1 MHMPDPNSLS
11 RWLIVVGLALA
22 AAGAI
27 VWLLGRSGI
36 SLGRL
41 PGDLRFSV
49 GSGSCFLPLATS
61 LILSLVLT
69 LLLNLILRLLHK

>member
-1 MHMPDPNSLS
+1 MA
-11 RWLIVVGLALA
+11 GLALA
-22 AAGAI
+22 SAGAV

-36 SLGRL
+36 TLGRL

-49 GSGSCFLPLATS
+49 GSGSCFLPIATS

-69 LLLNLILRLLHK
+69 ILLNLILRVLHK

>member
-1 MHMPDPNSLS
+1 MPDPNSLS
-11 RWLIVVGLALA
+11 RWLVLIGLALA
-22 AAGAI
+22 GAGAI

-41 PGDLRFSV
+41 PGDLRFSFA
-49 GSGSCFLPLATS
+49 GGSCFVPLATS

-69 LLLNLILRLLHK
+69 ILLNLILRLLHK

>member
-1 MHMPDPNSLS
+1 MPDPNSLS

-41 PGDLRFSV
+41 PGDLHFSFA
-49 GSGSCFLPLATS
+49 GGSCLVPLATS

-69 LLLNLILRLLHK
+69 LLLNLILRLPHK